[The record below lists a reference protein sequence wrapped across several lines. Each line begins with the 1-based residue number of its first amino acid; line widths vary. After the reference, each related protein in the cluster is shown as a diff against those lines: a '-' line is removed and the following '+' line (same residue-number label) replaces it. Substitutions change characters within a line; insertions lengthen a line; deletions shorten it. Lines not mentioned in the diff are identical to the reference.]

1 MVVLRI
7 SERTCL
13 SDCVGIGNVRGGG
26 GGVVGWLGGWVVGRG
41 VATLVLRWVKHEDMK
56 HEEREVEPRS
66 HEGHEAGTLER
77 GVVGLI
83 G

>member
-1 MVVLRI
+1 MRGNSIEPRIVWGKGRFVKGEGGREVV
-7 SERTCL
+7 E
-13 SDCVGIGNVRGGG
+13 
-26 GGVVGWLGGWVVGRG
+26 WLGGWVVGRG

-56 HEEREVEPRS
+56 HEEEEVEPRS